1 LYHLFLAED
10 NSPELFA
17 QAKKIHSLIPYT
29 ILKNVIRLAN
39 PATVMSG
46 VLDLFLAQPFGT
58 RSLLQR
64 IFSMAIHDGIKTFH
78 KSISGLSVKIGDDS
92 LVDKLRAFT
101 EASEDVKNEIRQ
113 EAKDD
118 DVDII
123 VVILRSELFG
133 AELTTSQI
141 EKVFN
146 SYVAWVSTVENVSL
160 RFYSISNRSPLFP
173 RARSSRLSSLLTC
186 SS

>member
-1 LYHLFLAED
+1 
-10 NSPELFA
+10 
-17 QAKKIHSLIPYT
+17 
-29 ILKNVIRLAN
+29 
-39 PATVMSG
+39 MSG
-46 VLDLFLAQPFGT
+46 VLDLFLAQPFGA

-64 IFSMAIHDGIKTFH
+64 IFSMAIHDGIKTFQ
-78 KSISGLSVKIGDDS
+78 KSISSLSVKIGDDT

-113 EAKDD
+113 EAKED

-133 AELTTSQI
+133 TELTTSQI

-160 RFYSISNRSPLFP
+160 RFSSISNRSSLFP
-173 RARSSRLSSLLTC
+173 RVRQSTVFFADTCGIRLMSPCRRVHSG
-186 SS
+186 SPI